1 MIFHIWNLSN
11 HENETLK
18 TQDGV
23 EFTFNLGRTRGMW
36 WQARS
41 IASDKVMFESNDA
54 VHFAY
59 LLNMANCQLA
69 ES

>member
-18 TQDGV
+18 TQDGAK
-23 EFTFNLGRTRGMW
+23 FTYNLGQTRGMY

-41 IASDKVMFESNDA
+41 IVGDKVLFESNDA
-54 VHFAY
+54 VHFAA
-59 LLNMANCQLA
+59 LLNMADVILA
-69 ES
+69 